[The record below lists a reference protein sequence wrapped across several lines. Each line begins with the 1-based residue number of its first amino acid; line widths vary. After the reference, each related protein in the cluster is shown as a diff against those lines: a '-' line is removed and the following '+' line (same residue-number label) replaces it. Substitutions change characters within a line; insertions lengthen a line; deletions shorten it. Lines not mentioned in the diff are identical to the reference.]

1 MKQRPL
7 KIILVT
13 MLLVVGMF
21 SCKKEDSHTKGPL
34 ISKVIYNGLIAYKLY
49 YSDKG
54 QWIKWESY
62 KLEPGDNTLS
72 VYLTFEYN
80 DKGQLAKTSINDMPG
95 DVPRTRIFYE
105 YDNSGKQTGYTLY
118 DLQGAN
124 PSKPYLKGAFVY
136 NQQNLLGTATIRKE
150 NGDLWAYYSLSYYD
164 NGFPKERDEY
174 DETITHQLRLTG
186 KTIYSVPIGDNIKGW
201 EKLTVLPIDGDE
213 LTRKAR
219 YETIQRYLYNNG
231 VLTKNIKEVTSARE
245 NNADGTL
252 KRLTSTTQHIS
263 PASADEVN
271 IFEFEY
277 IQQ

>member
-1 MKQRPL
+1 MKHIPL
-7 KIILVT
+7 KIFFFA
-13 MLLVVGMF
+13 LLLLGCSL
-21 SCKKEDSHTKGPL
+21 SCKKEDSHKKETL
-34 ISKVIYNGLIAYKLY
+34 LSKVIYNGLNAYKLY
-49 YSDKG
+49 YSDKR
-54 QWIKWESY
+54 QWIKWESFN
-62 KLEPGDNTLS
+62 LEPGSNNLL

-80 DKGQLAKTSINDMPG
+80 DKGQLTKTSIYDMPG
-95 DVPRTRIFYE
+95 DIPRSRIFYE

-174 DETITHQLRLTG
+174 DETITHQLRLTA
-186 KTIYSVPIGDNIKGW
+186 KTIYSVPIGDNIRGW

-213 LTRKAR
+213 LTRKPR
-219 YETIQRYLYNNG
+219 YETVQRYLYNNG
-231 VLTKNIKEVTSARE
+231 VLTKNIKETTSARE
-245 NNADGTL
+245 NNPDGSL
-252 KRLTSTTQHIS
+252 KRLTSTTQHIT